1 MVDVSTT
8 LARREYNPSTPSGG
22 TSSRRTPRLPATQ
35 SRCAM
40 IEYEPLP
47 LHPALVP
54 SGAPFAH
61 ACSLVMEGVS
71 QPRFRWRR
79 RGRSGGNAWPT
90 ISATGADASPQQV
103 EPTVPKPPKSPT
115 RGPRLTFVLGS
126 HGAVDGMCGIP
137 FWLPA
142 ASCSRANFGL
152 QAAPWAAM
160 GLGWTPLLKF
170 SRVGPRPSVRA

>member
-1 MVDVSTT
+1 MTSTTACCGPKLGRETKVCAHLCFRLCRLILRCRNNMVDVSTT

-61 ACSLVMEGVS
+61 ACLLVMEGVS

-79 RGRSGGNAWPT
+79 RGLARVRRLLVRHAPSRALCPGEPGARLAGGAVRLGRDWFERCRQLGDARRRRVRERSG
-90 ISATGADASPQQV
+90 
-103 EPTVPKPPKSPT
+103 
-115 RGPRLTFVLGS
+115 R
-126 HGAVDGMCGIP
+126 
-137 FWLPA
+137 
-142 ASCSRANFGL
+142 
-152 QAAPWAAM
+152 
-160 GLGWTPLLKF
+160 
-170 SRVGPRPSVRA
+170 

>member
-1 MVDVSTT
+1 MTSTTACCGPKLGRETKVCAHLCFRLCRLILRCRNNMVDVSTT

-40 IEYEPLP
+40 IEYDPLP

-90 ISATGADASPQQV
+90 ISATGADASPQH
-103 EPTVPKPPKSPT
+103 PPCPNHLN
-115 RGPRLTFVLGS
+115 RL
-126 HGAVDGMCGIP
+126 P
-137 FWLPA
+137 E
-142 ASCSRANFGL
+142 
-152 QAAPWAAM
+152 AP
-160 GLGWTPLLKF
+160 
-170 SRVGPRPSVRA
+170 V